1 MSKPMPPCEI
11 KFGYTAEGD
20 RQVTYTFE
28 GYTPSFTV
36 IDCGP
41 LLPSRAD
48 VKEVWRLANDPKE
61 LEPLRLVKDKVDD
74 TEN

>member
-36 IDCGP
+36 ID
-41 LLPSRAD
+41 
-48 VKEVWRLANDPKE
+48 
-61 LEPLRLVKDKVDD
+61 
-74 TEN
+74 